1 MSENSSLKKIHDDF
15 ENMMKSWEDAEEL
28 KKLYLP
34 RANAAKKSKFLKAI
48 GATCQLD
55 EATTNA
61 NMDDENLH
69 LTVTNTTMHMIT
81 RMVQSNSIKPEPF
94 DDSIVINGFRKIK
107 RPKFD
112 LKTYI
117 SCVKGLY
124 NNILLPSTDICYLL
138 CHARDFTVPRN
149 HLFKFSETG
158 TDEIKSW
165 STDFTGTVSSPSPF
179 TAKLM
184 TLIDDLLVK
193 YSEAKYQQL
202 NLNVTYLVLVLSRKF
217 FKNKSSYMNALMKQ
231 KTHEDYVKL
240 CPKPLDERLPNDDS
254 LLNHDVI
261 IQGNTLFM
269 LILYAYQQS
278 SRLTRRVLVT
288 TCIMHME
295 YTGLGLPKM
304 FDKLVLLYRVPEAQL
319 WDAFC
324 EYDYESLFK
333 LADFHDVQRKG
344 EEEEPPKTYS
354 LFPYCRLLGQNYH
367 SDLSCKEN
375 QVLCYAMA
383 CLIDKKIGTNKSH
396 LREAYWVKEIKNT
409 KIITK
414 GNSLADAAYEKIKVY
429 DDCNRGGA
437 GGQVNC

>member
-94 DDSIVINGFRKIK
+94 DDSIVIKGFRKIK

-117 SCVKGLY
+117 SCVK
-124 NNILLPSTDICYLL
+124 
-138 CHARDFTVPRN
+138 
-149 HLFKFSETG
+149 
-158 TDEIKSW
+158 
-165 STDFTGTVSSPSPF
+165 GTVSSPSPF

-333 LADFHDVQRKG
+333 LADFHDAQRKG